1 MTVCPV
7 WHTEVDRAAGG
18 VSAVTTVLGRTLR
31 VSANVRAVRSP
42 RSWTAMWHRRPNP
55 IELSTTPQRS
65 SAAARMR
72 RSLAQDNAQE
82 RVVVETA
89 AIILH
94 PEPAAGVSPAA
105 RGTAAERARFP
116 AIRNNPSPCVV
127 SHRLASNR
135 PLRLIQVRVQRF
147 RARSSGDSSRGEAIR
162 RDLSRARLSDHRWH
176 LYCASCGAELRSNGR
191 SPG

>member
-105 RGTAAERARFP
+105 RGTAAERPRFP

-147 RARSSGDSSRGEAIR
+147 KSTEFRRLVARRGGFGEISRGRVYPTIG
-162 RDLSRARLSDHRWH
+162 STCT
-176 LYCASCGAELRSNGR
+176 CASCGAELRSNGR
-191 SPG
+191 RC